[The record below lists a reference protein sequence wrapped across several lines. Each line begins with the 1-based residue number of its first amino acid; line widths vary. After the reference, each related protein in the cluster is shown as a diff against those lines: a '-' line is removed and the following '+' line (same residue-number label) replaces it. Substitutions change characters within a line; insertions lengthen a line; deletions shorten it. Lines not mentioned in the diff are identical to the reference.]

1 MSDAWIT
8 GLASIA
14 LEVSDL
20 ERSTRFYT
28 EVWGMERVGTE
39 PAGWRHFRCV
49 AGAPVALSLRQGARA
64 RFTSLTLLAR
74 DAAALEALHARVA
87 REPGVRV
94 LAPPGVLADEP
105 GAGHGIVIEGPQG
118 LRIVVAVDTAVAQ
131 QKAPALHADA
141 MRADDLQVADPSR
154 PLCLTHVV
162 LNSADMPQLSAFFTG
177 VLGFRLSDRT
187 DRMDFL
193 RCGADHHTVALA
205 HGSALSMNHASFEMR
220 DIDSL
225 MYGAGR
231 LLDHGHAV
239 EWGLG
244 RHGPGNNVFSYF
256 VDPDGFAVEYTTEME
271 QVGED
276 YETHFADYWSAFP
289 RRPCRWGVA
298 RKPSERMMQAMSG
311 AAET

>member
-1 MSDAWIT
+1 MSAAWIM

-28 EVWGMERVGTE
+28 EVWGMEQVAAE
-39 PAGWRHFRCV
+39 PGRCDFRCV
-49 AGAPVALSLRQGARA
+49 AGSPVALTLRQGTRA
-64 RFTSLTLLAR
+64 RFASLTLLAR
-74 DAAALEALHARVA
+74 DAAAVDALYERVV
-87 REPGVRV
+87 RESCVRLLATPNVLTSEHGVGY
-94 LAPPGVLADEP
+94 GV
-105 GAGHGIVIEGPQG
+105 IFEGPEG
-118 LRIVVAVDTAVAQ
+118 LRVVVALAAAQ
-131 QKAPALHADA
+131 VPAQAA
-141 MRADDLQVADPSR
+141 ADPSR

-162 LNSADMPQLSAFFTG
+162 LNSADMPQLSAFFTD
-177 VLGFRLSDRT
+177 VLGLRLSDRT

-205 HGSALSMNHASFEMR
+205 HGSALSLNHAAFEMR

-231 LLDHGHAV
+231 LLDHGCAV

-271 QVGED
+271 QVDEG
-276 YETHFADYWSAFP
+276 YETRLADYWSAFP

-298 RKPSERMMQAMSG
+298 RKPSERMVRAMAGEAQS
-311 AAET
+311 